1 MHTSNLYQIP
11 LQESLAER
19 STKIAGMDR
28 VFFCNSGAEANEA
41 AIKIARLYGHGR
53 DINKPH
59 VIAMEGSFHG
69 RTMATL
75 TATGN
80 RKVQAGF
87 EPLLSG
93 FVRAPYND
101 VKAIETIAENNDEVV
116 AILVEPMHRRRRN
129 RGSGRRLSAGVA
141 SHLRREG
148 LAVDARRSTDR
159 QWPHRPLILRINTSA
174 SCRTS

>member
-1 MHTSNLYQIP
+1 
-11 LQESLAER
+11 
-19 STKIAGMDR
+19 MDR

-87 EPLLSG
+87 EPLLG
-93 FVRAPYND
+93 RFRARALQRRR
-101 VKAIETIAENNDEVV
+101 AIETIAENNNEVV
-116 AILVEPMHRRRRN
+116 AILVEPV
-129 RGSGRRLSAGVA
+129 SAKAA
-141 SHLRREG
+141 S
-148 LAVDARRSTDR
+148 
-159 QWPHRPLILRINTSA
+159 
-174 SCRTS
+174 